1 MTEPNRLYIVTHR
14 DGTHERLIAAQDAN
28 HVRQFVTI
36 VRKAKAED
44 VARILMGGGTIEHAD
59 TTANPHPDQGELP
72 LVDPADAAPGREV
85 YAPPSS
91 PVRIFPGGQPGG
103 ETVAAFI
110 GPDDVLA

>member
-59 TTANPHPDQGELP
+59 TTANPHPDQSELP
-72 LVDPADAAPGREV
+72 LVDPADAAPGRV
-85 YAPPSS
+85 VLDLPA
-91 PVRIFPGGQPGG
+91 VRGVDISAISVD
-103 ETVAAFI
+103 ETSTWTHDLKA
-110 GPDDVLA
+110 